1 VEKEQLGK
9 YKICLNKYRKIGK
22 GWILTYVVI
31 VGMIISLTICYSMKS
46 FVNRN
51 SYIKNYVEYN
61 LKESK
66 DNSYKERLMASF
78 NSYILENIETIN
90 TETTEK
96 YFEMKAGEKLIIYD
110 NSYITYDLSNKLFQI
125 NGLNRVYR
133 FDMNINGSNIKYI
146 FKGNL
151 VQ

>member
-1 VEKEQLGK
+1 MEK
-9 YKICLNKYRKIGK
+9 YKIWLNKFKKTSK

-61 LKESK
+61 LKENH
-66 DNSYKERLMASF
+66 DHSYKERLMASF
-78 NSYILENIETIN
+78 NRYVLENIETIN
-90 TETTEK
+90 TETLDK
-96 YFEMKAGEKLIIYD
+96 YFETKAGEKLITYD
-110 NSYITYDLSNKLFQI
+110 NSYITYDLREKLFQI
-125 NGLNRVYR
+125 NGLNKIYK
-133 FDMNINGSNIKYI
+133 FTININEDNVIYI

-151 VQ
+151 VR

>member
-1 VEKEQLGK
+1 MEKEQLGK

-61 LKESK
+61 LKGSK

-90 TETTEK
+90 TETIEK
-96 YFEMKAGEKLIIYD
+96 YFERKAGEKLIIYD

>member
-1 VEKEQLGK
+1 LEK
-9 YKICLNKYRKIGK
+9 YKIWLNKYRKIHR

-46 FVNRN
+46 FINRN

-61 LKESK
+61 LKENQ
-66 DNSYKERLMASF
+66 DHSYKERLIASF
-78 NSYILENIETIN
+78 NSYVLENIETIN
-90 TETTEK
+90 AETLEK
-96 YFEMKAGEKLIIYD
+96 YFERKAGEKLITYD
-110 NSYITYDLSNKLFQI
+110 NSYITYDLSNKYFQI

-133 FDMNINGSNIKYI
+133 FIVDISDSKIKYI

>member
-1 VEKEQLGK
+1 MEKEQLGK

-61 LKESK
+61 LKGSK

-78 NSYILENIETIN
+78 NSYVLENIETIN
-90 TETTEK
+90 TETIEK
-96 YFEMKAGEKLIIYD
+96 YFERKAGEKLIIYD

>member
-1 VEKEQLGK
+1 MEKEQLGK
-9 YKICLNKYRKIGK
+9 YKIWLNKFKKISK

-61 LKESK
+61 LKENH
-66 DNSYKERLMASF
+66 DHSYKERLMASF
-78 NSYILENIETIN
+78 NRYVLENIETIN
-90 TETTEK
+90 TETLDK
-96 YFEMKAGEKLIIYD
+96 YFETRAGEKLITYD
-110 NSYITYDLSNKLFQI
+110 NSYITYDLKEKLFQI
-125 NGLNRVYR
+125 NGLNKIYE
-133 FDMNINGSNIKYI
+133 FTMNINEDSVIYI

-151 VQ
+151 VR

>member
-1 VEKEQLGK
+1 MEKEQLEK
-9 YKICLNKYRKIGK
+9 YKIWLSKFKKTSK

-61 LKESK
+61 LKENH
-66 DNSYKERLMASF
+66 DHSYKERLMASF
-78 NSYILENIETIN
+78 NRYVLENIETIN
-90 TETTEK
+90 TETLDK
-96 YFEMKAGEKLIIYD
+96 YFETKAGEKLITYD
-110 NSYITYDLSNKLFQI
+110 NSYITYDLREKLFQI
-125 NGLNRVYR
+125 NGLNKIYK
-133 FDMNINGSNIKYI
+133 FTINISEDNVIYI

-151 VQ
+151 VR

>member
-1 VEKEQLGK
+1 MGK
-9 YKICLNKYRKIGK
+9 YKIWLNKFKKISK

-61 LKESK
+61 LKENH
-66 DNSYKERLMASF
+66 DHSYKERLMASF
-78 NSYILENIETIN
+78 NRYVLENIETIN
-90 TETTEK
+90 TETLDK
-96 YFEMKAGEKLIIYD
+96 YFETRAGEKLITYD
-110 NSYITYDLSNKLFQI
+110 NSYITYDLKEKLFQI
-125 NGLNRVYR
+125 NGLNKIYK
-133 FDMNINGSNIKYI
+133 FTMNINEDSVIYI

-151 VQ
+151 VR

>member
-1 VEKEQLGK
+1 MEKEQLEK
-9 YKICLNKYRKIGK
+9 YKIWLNKFKKTSK

-61 LKESK
+61 LKENH
-66 DNSYKERLMASF
+66 DHSYKERLMASF
-78 NSYILENIETIN
+78 NRYVLENIETIN
-90 TETTEK
+90 TETLDK
-96 YFEMKAGEKLIIYD
+96 YFETKVGEKLITYD
-110 NSYITYDLSNKLFQI
+110 NSYITYDLREKLFQI
-125 NGLNRVYR
+125 NGLNKIYK
-133 FDMNINGSNIKYI
+133 FTININEDNVIYI

-151 VQ
+151 VR

>member
-1 VEKEQLGK
+1 MEK
-9 YKICLNKYRKIGK
+9 YKIWLNKYRKIHR

-46 FVNRN
+46 FINRN

-61 LKESK
+61 LKENQ
-66 DNSYKERLMASF
+66 DHSYKERLIASF
-78 NSYILENIETIN
+78 NSYVLENIETIN
-90 TETTEK
+90 AETLEK
-96 YFEMKAGEKLIIYD
+96 YFERKAGEKLITYD
-110 NSYITYDLSNKLFQI
+110 NSYITYDLSNKYFQI

-133 FDMNINGSNIKYI
+133 FIVDISDSKIKYI

>member
-1 VEKEQLGK
+1 LEK
-9 YKICLNKYRKIGK
+9 YKVWLNKLKKTSK

-61 LKESK
+61 LKENH
-66 DNSYKERLMASF
+66 DHSYKERLMASF
-78 NSYILENIETIN
+78 NRYVLENIETIN
-90 TETTEK
+90 TETLNK
-96 YFEMKAGEKLIIYD
+96 YFETRAGEKLITYD
-110 NSYITYDLSNKLFQI
+110 NSYITYDLREKLFQI
-125 NGLNRVYR
+125 NGLNKVYK
-133 FDMNINGSNIKYI
+133 FTMNINEDNVIYI

-151 VQ
+151 VR

>member
-1 VEKEQLGK
+1 MEREQLVK
-9 YKICLNKYRKIGK
+9 YKTGLSKYRKIHR

-46 FVNRN
+46 FINRN

-61 LKESK
+61 LKENK
-66 DNSYKERLMASF
+66 DHSYKEHLIANF
-78 NSYILENIETIN
+78 NSYVLENIETIN
-90 TETTEK
+90 AETSEK
-96 YFEMKAGEKLIIYD
+96 YFERKAGEKLITYD
-110 NSYITYDLSNKLFQI
+110 NSYITYDLSNKYFQI

-133 FDMNINGSNIKYI
+133 FAMEISGSEVKYI

>member
-1 VEKEQLGK
+1 MEREQLVK
-9 YKICLNKYRKIGK
+9 YKIWLNMCRKIHR

-46 FVNRN
+46 FINRN

-61 LKESK
+61 LKENK
-66 DNSYKERLMASF
+66 DHSYKEHLIANF
-78 NSYILENIETIN
+78 NSYVLENIETIN
-90 TETTEK
+90 AETPEK
-96 YFEMKAGEKLIIYD
+96 YFERKAGEKLITYY
-110 NSYITYDLSNKLFQI
+110 NSYITYDLSNKYFQI

-133 FDMNINGSNIKYI
+133 FAMEISGSEVKYI

>member
-1 VEKEQLGK
+1 MGREELEK
-9 YKICLNKYRKIGK
+9 YKIWLNKYRKIHR

-46 FVNRN
+46 FINRN

-61 LKESK
+61 LKENQ
-66 DNSYKERLMASF
+66 DHSYKERLIASF
-78 NSYILENIETIN
+78 NSYVLENIETIN
-90 TETTEK
+90 AETLEK
-96 YFEMKAGEKLIIYD
+96 YFERKAGEKLITYD
-110 NSYITYDLSNKLFQI
+110 NSYITYDLSNKYFQI

-133 FDMNINGSNIKYI
+133 FIVDISDSKIKYI

>member
-1 VEKEQLGK
+1 LVK
-9 YKICLNKYRKIGK
+9 YKTGLSKYRKIHR

-46 FVNRN
+46 FINRN

-61 LKESK
+61 LKENK
-66 DNSYKERLMASF
+66 DHSYKEHLIANF
-78 NSYILENIETIN
+78 NSYVLENIETIN
-90 TETTEK
+90 AETSEK
-96 YFEMKAGEKLIIYD
+96 YFERKAGEKL
-110 NSYITYDLSNKLFQI
+110 ITYDLSNKYFQI

-133 FDMNINGSNIKYI
+133 FAMEISGSEVKYI

>member
-1 VEKEQLGK
+1 MEREQLVK
-9 YKICLNKYRKIGK
+9 YKIWLNKYRKIHR

-46 FVNRN
+46 FINRN

-61 LKESK
+61 LKENK
-66 DNSYKERLMASF
+66 DHSYKEHLIASF
-78 NSYILENIETIN
+78 NSYVLENIETIN
-90 TETTEK
+90 TETPEK
-96 YFEMKAGEKLIIYD
+96 YFERKAGEKLITYD
-110 NSYITYDLSNKLFQI
+110 NSYITYDLSNKYFQI

-133 FDMNINGSNIKYI
+133 FSIDINGSKIKYI

-151 VQ
+151 LQ

>member
-1 VEKEQLGK
+1 MEKEQLGK

>member
-1 VEKEQLGK
+1 MEK
-9 YKICLNKYRKIGK
+9 YKVWLNKFKKTSK

-61 LKESK
+61 LKENH
-66 DNSYKERLMASF
+66 DHSYKERLMASF
-78 NSYILENIETIN
+78 NRYVLENIETIN
-90 TETTEK
+90 TETLNK
-96 YFEMKAGEKLIIYD
+96 YFETRAGEKLITYD
-110 NSYITYDLSNKLFQI
+110 NSYITYDLGEKLFQI
-125 NGLNRVYR
+125 NGLNKIYK
-133 FDMNINGSNIKYI
+133 FTMNINEDNVIYI

-151 VQ
+151 VR